1 MTDRFCRST
10 ELPLLAK
17 APSPDIR
24 VVFDREEKM
33 STHDHEKV
41 LTENEVK
48 AIRFLVARKGERA
61 AAEELHVS
69 RNSLQRLMARLPAQR
84 GTVALVRQR
93 LTSIG
98 ATRWSEDGERT
109 TPV

>member
-1 MTDRFCRST
+1 MNSAD
-10 ELPLLAK
+10 LQ
-17 APSPDIR
+17 
-24 VVFDREEKM
+24 
-33 STHDHEKV
+33 KV
-41 LTENEVK
+41 LTDNEVK
-48 AIRFLVARKGERA
+48 SIRLLVGRKGERG

-69 RNSLQRLMARLPAQR
+69 RNSLQRLMARLPSQR

-98 ATRWSEDGERT
+98 AARWVNEGERT